1 MQIIITG
8 GGGFL
13 GQKLAS
19 ALLNSSLAFNE
30 LLLVDLKMPARLSDS
45 PRLRCLE
52 ADLTQPGVLENVITA
67 NTSVVYHLAAIVSS
81 HAEDDFDLG
90 WKVNLD
96 LTRQLLE
103 ACRRQP
109 QKIRFVFSSSLAVYG
124 GTLPE
129 CVTDTTALTP
139 RSSYG
144 AQKAACELLVNDYTR
159 KGYVDGLAL
168 RLPTICVRPGKPN
181 RAASSFVSAI
191 IREPLQGE
199 TTICPVSESL
209 RLWISSPATV
219 IHNLSLAATLPA
231 PGEASSINLP
241 GISVTVGEMLETLR
255 QAGGQAARD
264 RVTHQ
269 RDEGVEKIV
278 ASWPGRIDNQ
288 RALAL
293 GFVADKR
300 FDDIIERFRQ
310 DDMEGGHDKFTDPN
324 YRPDRCRFRSGMA
337 GVTHP
342 CSCADRDAGG
352 GLYRRSVGGM
362 GIDKTLSVI
371 TSGFGTTLGSIGL
384 VIGLGVMMGRLL
396 EVSGAAER
404 IAWSFIK
411 WLGKRREEWALA
423 ITGYIVSIPIFV
435 DSAFV
440 ILYPVAKALAKSGKR
455 SLLTLG
461 VALAGGLVV
470 THHTVPPTPGPL
482 GVAGIFNVDIG
493 AMLLTGMAL
502 AVPCVI
508 GIVFYAQWL
517 DKRYPD
523 FVPRTLNAD
532 EVNAAL
538 EQYNKEKE
546 QKDLPSLT
554 LSLLP
559 IVVPIVLIFLKAIC
573 STLAT
578 VEGWFGLATHP
589 VVQAINFVG
598 SPVIALAISVLL
610 AVYTLV
616 PRMDKHTTAE
626 RLEEGLQSAGIILLV
641 TGAGG
646 ALGAILR
653 DSGAGQQL
661 AEQVANL
668 PISPILIPFIV
679 ATLVR
684 LIQGSGTVAMITA
697 ASISAPILAQIP
709 GINMLLAAQAAT
721 MGSLFFGYFNDS
733 LFWVVNRMMGVS
745 DVKQQM
751 VVWSVPTTIAWAI
764 GGTGVALINLL
775 FGSGGSWLDP
785 LLPIVVLAAIMLW
798 VRWQAQGIKD
808 KLVVKD

>member
-1 MQIIITG
+1 M
-8 GGGFL
+8 
-13 GQKLAS
+13 
-19 ALLNSSLAFNE
+19 
-30 LLLVDLKMPARLSDS
+30 R
-45 PRLRCLE
+45 
-52 ADLTQPGVLENVITA
+52 
-67 NTSVVYHLAAIVSS
+67 
-81 HAEDDFDLG
+81 
-90 WKVNLD
+90 W
-96 LTRQLLE
+96 
-103 ACRRQP
+103 
-109 QKIRFVFSSSLAVYG
+109 
-124 GTLPE
+124 
-129 CVTDTTALTP
+129 
-139 RSSYG
+139 
-144 AQKAACELLVNDYTR
+144 
-159 KGYVDGLAL
+159 
-168 RLPTICVRPGKPN
+168 
-181 RAASSFVSAI
+181 
-191 IREPLQGE
+191 
-199 TTICPVSESL
+199 
-209 RLWISSPATV
+209 
-219 IHNLSLAATLPA
+219 
-231 PGEASSINLP
+231 
-241 GISVTVGEMLETLR
+241 
-255 QAGGQAARD
+255 
-264 RVTHQ
+264 
-269 RDEGVEKIV
+269 
-278 ASWPGRIDNQ
+278 
-288 RALAL
+288 AL

-310 DDMEGGHDKFTDPN
+310 DDMEGEVMTSLPTPIIGLIVAVFVLVWLVLRTRVHALIAMLAAA
-324 YRPDRCRFRSGMA
+324 CIA
-337 GVTHP
+337 G
-342 CSCADRDAGG
+342 
-352 GLYRRSVGGM
+352 LLGGM

-411 WLGKRREEWALA
+411 WLGKRRGRVGAGNHGL
-423 ITGYIVSIPIFV
+423 YCQHPPFSSIPLLSFFIRWRKRWR
-435 DSAFV
+435 
-440 ILYPVAKALAKSGKR
+440 KAGKR

-578 VEGWFGLATHP
+578 VEGWSGLATHP

-745 DVKQQM
+745 DVKQQN
-751 VVWSVPTTIAWAI
+751 
-764 GGTGVALINLL
+764 GG
-775 FGSGGSWLDP
+775 
-785 LLPIVVLAAIMLW
+785 
-798 VRWQAQGIKD
+798 
-808 KLVVKD
+808 LVCTDDHCLGDWRHRRGAD